1 MDEDDISGLKVG
13 VEVVVIALE
22 LELELMVECEVE
34 LVMGLELDIIVEPE
48 VTAAVDEED
57 MLLAIWLNKED
68 MLEEDTLLD
77 EGDMLLDEEAIM
89 LLLIEGDIEV
99 LDIIVVL
106 ELNESQV
113 PNIGSQFAGSQ

>member
-1 MDEDDISGLKVG
+1 
-13 VEVVVIALE
+13 
-22 LELELMVECEVE
+22 MVECEVE

-77 EGDMLLDEEAIM
+77 EVICCWMRKPSCYCSSKAT
-89 LLLIEGDIEV
+89 
-99 LDIIVVL
+99 
-106 ELNESQV
+106 SKY
-113 PNIGSQFAGSQ
+113 STSS